1 MSLFKK
7 KDRVLLAGAVL
18 IGGINAALA
27 AFISI
32 LLQQIID
39 VATQK
44 DLSGFSDLFIIMLI
58 YLAALG
64 IMGFLEAFLG
74 KLLLRNVSRHLRDDI
89 FRGVITKE
97 PVAYTSRNT
106 ADYLSALVNDVKL
119 VEENYLTPLMLC
131 SQMVVL
137 FLTTLGILFYLSPVI
152 TGILLVFLVL
162 MFLIPALLGKQMQKR
177 QDAYSEKLAEFT
189 AKAKDYLNG
198 YEVIRGYSMHSYIFK
213 KYRTV
218 NKETAKKKFAAD
230 TLLAVNECISDIL
243 SSLSVI
249 VIVFAAAYLLL
260 KGQITMGTLLALIQ
274 LSSMFV
280 TPVVMLM
287 QNIPK
292 VSSMKPVLEH
302 LAQYAEAGRQLP
314 DSVIPSAP
322 ASRPEPSRN
331 AEKTAVQRPAV
342 FRDSLV
348 CHDVTFHYQD
358 GPDVLKNLNLCIEAG
373 KKYAL
378 LGESGCGK
386 STLIKLLTGY
396 SGGFQG
402 EICYDGRSVMDFTQ
416 SELNRLVSVI
426 HQNVFLFDADIYTN
440 ICLGECFLKEEL
452 EAALEN
458 SGVSQF
464 LPGLSQGIYSPV
476 GENGSL
482 LSGGQRQRVAVA
494 RALIRHTPILIIDE
508 GTSAVDQQTAYE
520 IESRLLEQKELTV
533 ITITHHMNPDLENRY
548 DDIFHLKAADINFI

>member
-1 MSLFKK
+1 MRLFKK
-7 KDRVLLAGAVL
+7 KDRALLAGAVV

-32 LLQQIID
+32 LLQKIID
-39 VATQK
+39 TATLK
-44 DLSGFSDLFIIMLI
+44 DLDGFSQLFIIVLI

-64 IMGFLEAFLG
+64 IMGFLEAYIG

-89 FRGVITKE
+89 FQGVITKE
-97 PVAYTSRNT
+97 PVDYTSRNT

-119 VEENYLTPLMLC
+119 VEENYLIPLMLC

-137 FLTTLGILFYLSPVI
+137 FLTTLGILFYLSPAI
-152 TGILLVFLVL
+152 TGILLLFLIL
-162 MFLIPALLGKQMQKR
+162 MFLIPALLGKKMQKK

-189 AKAKDYLNG
+189 ARAKDYLNG
-198 YEVIRGYSMHSYIFK
+198 YEVIRGYSMHSFIFR
-213 KYRTV
+213 KYRTI
-218 NKETAKKKFAAD
+218 NKETAKKKFSAD

-249 VIVFAAAYLLL
+249 VIVFVAAYLLL
-260 KGQITMGTLLALIQ
+260 RGQITMGTLLALIQ

-280 TPVVMLM
+280 TPVVILM

-292 VSSMKPVLEH
+292 VTSMKPVLEH
-302 LAQYAEAGRQLP
+302 LAELTETGRQLP
-314 DSVIPSAP
+314 FAAIENPHETGQEALQNTEHAAAQSP
-322 ASRPEPSRN
+322 A
-331 AEKTAVQRPAV
+331 AFQDA
-342 FRDSLV
+342 LV
-348 CHDVTFHYQD
+348 CHNVSFSYQD
-358 GPDVLKNLNLCIEAG
+358 GPEVLTDLSLCIEAG

-396 SGGFQG
+396 SKDFQG
-402 EICYDGRSVMDFTQ
+402 DICYDGRSVTDFSQ
-416 SELNRLVSVI
+416 AELNRLVSVI

-440 ICLGECFLKEEL
+440 ICLGESFPQEGLD
-452 EAALEN
+452 AALDN

-464 LPGLSQGIYSPV
+464 LPGLSGGLYSPA
-476 GENGSL
+476 GENGNL

-494 RALIRHTPILIIDE
+494 RALIRRTPILIIDE
-508 GTSAVDQQTAYE
+508 GTSAVDRQTAYE
-520 IESRLLEQKELTV
+520 IESRLLLQKELTV
-533 ITITHHMNPDLENRY
+533 ITITHHMNQELESSY
-548 DDIFHLKAADINFI
+548 DAIFRLGHTGCREI

>member
-1 MSLFKK
+1 MHLFKK
-7 KDRVLLAGAVL
+7 KDRALLAGAVV

-27 AFISI
+27 AFVSI
-32 LLQQIID
+32 LLQKIID
-39 VATQK
+39 TATQK
-44 DLSGFSDLFIIMLI
+44 DLNGFSQLFLIVLI

-64 IMGFLEAFLG
+64 MMGFLEAYIG

-97 PVAYTSRNT
+97 PVDYTSRNT

-119 VEENYLTPLMLC
+119 VEENYLIPLMLC
-131 SQMVVL
+131 SQMAVL
-137 FLTTLGILFYLSPVI
+137 FLTTLGILFYLSPAI
-152 TGILLVFLVL
+152 TGVLLVFLVL
-162 MFLIPALLGKQMQKR
+162 MFLIPALLGKQMQKK
-177 QDAYSEKLAEFT
+177 QDAYSEKLAQFT
-189 AKAKDYLNG
+189 SRAKDYLNG
-198 YEVIRGYSMHSYIFK
+198 YEVIRGYSMHSFIFQ
-213 KYRTV
+213 KYRAI

-249 VIVFAAAYLLL
+249 VIVFVAAYLLL

-292 VSSMKPVLEH
+292 VTSMKPVLEH
-302 LAQYAEAGRQLP
+302 LAEFAEAGRQQPFAVL
-314 DSVIPSAP
+314 DSSGASGQEAPRSA
-322 ASRPEPSRN
+322 EH
-331 AEKTAVQRPAV
+331 AETQKPAV
-342 FRDSLV
+342 FRDALV
-348 CHDVTFHYQD
+348 CHHVSFSYSE
-358 GPDVLKNLNLCIEAG
+358 GPEVLTDLTLCIEAG

-396 SGGFQG
+396 SRDFQG
-402 EICYDGRSVMDFTQ
+402 DICYNGRSVTDFSQ
-416 SELNRLVSVI
+416 AELNRLVSVI

-440 ICLGECFLKEEL
+440 ICLGESFSQEEL
-452 EAALEN
+452 DAALDN

-464 LPGLSQGIYSPV
+464 LPGLSGGLYSRA
-476 GENGSL
+476 GENGNL
-482 LSGGQRQRVAVA
+482 LSGGQKQRVAVA
-494 RALIRHTPILIIDE
+494 RALIRRTPILIIDE

-520 IESRLLEQKELTV
+520 IESRLLMQKDLTV
-533 ITITHHMNPDLENRY
+533 ITITHHMNPELEGSY
-548 DDIFHLKAADINFI
+548 DAIFRLGHPDCRGI

>member
-44 DLSGFSDLFIIMLI
+44 DLSGFSNLFIIMLI

-189 AKAKDYLNG
+189 QKPK
-198 YEVIRGYSMHSYIFK
+198 
-213 KYRTV
+213 
-218 NKETAKKKFAAD
+218 
-230 TLLAVNECISDIL
+230 
-243 SSLSVI
+243 
-249 VIVFAAAYLLL
+249 
-260 KGQITMGTLLALIQ
+260 IT
-274 LSSMFV
+274 
-280 TPVVMLM
+280 
-287 QNIPK
+287 
-292 VSSMKPVLEH
+292 
-302 LAQYAEAGRQLP
+302 
-314 DSVIPSAP
+314 
-322 ASRPEPSRN
+322 
-331 AEKTAVQRPAV
+331 
-342 FRDSLV
+342 
-348 CHDVTFHYQD
+348 
-358 GPDVLKNLNLCIEAG
+358 
-373 KKYAL
+373 
-378 LGESGCGK
+378 
-386 STLIKLLTGY
+386 
-396 SGGFQG
+396 
-402 EICYDGRSVMDFTQ
+402 
-416 SELNRLVSVI
+416 
-426 HQNVFLFDADIYTN
+426 
-440 ICLGECFLKEEL
+440 
-452 EAALEN
+452 
-458 SGVSQF
+458 
-464 LPGLSQGIYSPV
+464 
-476 GENGSL
+476 
-482 LSGGQRQRVAVA
+482 
-494 RALIRHTPILIIDE
+494 
-508 GTSAVDQQTAYE
+508 
-520 IESRLLEQKELTV
+520 
-533 ITITHHMNPDLENRY
+533 
-548 DDIFHLKAADINFI
+548 